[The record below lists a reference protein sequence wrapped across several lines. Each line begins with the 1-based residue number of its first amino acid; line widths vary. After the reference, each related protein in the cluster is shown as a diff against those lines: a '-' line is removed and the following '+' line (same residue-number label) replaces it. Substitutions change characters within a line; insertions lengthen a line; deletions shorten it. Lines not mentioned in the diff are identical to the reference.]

1 MTRDILRRPWGGSAL
16 VLVLGGLAASG
27 CGSAPDAGPA
37 GFDVMEKSVR
47 ELGAALDAG
56 EVTSV
61 ELVDGYL
68 ARIAAFDQ
76 YGPTLNAMIAINP
89 NAREEAAALDAERA
103 AGSVRGPLH
112 GVPVVVK
119 DNYDTADM
127 PTTAGTLGLATSV
140 PPDDSTQVRRLRE
153 AGAILLGK
161 TNMHELARGI
171 TTIASFGGQT
181 RNPYDPERNPGGSSG
196 GTGSAV
202 AASFGAFGMGS
213 DTCGSIRIPSAHHYL
228 VGLRG
233 TRGLASGDGIIPL
246 STTQDIGGPL
256 ARSVED
262 LALALDATVGP
273 DPADPTTR
281 LGEGRIPDT
290 YTTALNASGLSG
302 ARLGVVDA
310 LLGAG
315 NAERPVRDVIERAV
329 QEMEALGATSI
340 EITEPDLSEL
350 TQGASVIGQEF
361 RFDLNDYLQATPGA
375 YVRSVADFVETGL
388 YHDILERGLQD
399 TLDVETRDTDE
410 YRDAIAKRD
419 TVRDAVVALMDE
431 QELDALVYPTIRRTA
446 RPIGEQQQ
454 GSNCALS
461 AVSGLPAITVPAGP
475 AADDMPVGV
484 ELLGRPWS
492 ESRLIELAYAYE
504 QGMPHRRAPDFTPS
518 LIEPPAPIR
527 LETTVQTDA
536 GLSVRSRFVLDSA
549 TRSLDY
555 QVSSFGLFDDDVL
568 SVALHRRGPAEEAA
582 RGPVVR
588 QLARRGGARAAGRL
602 RLSGTEMH
610 ALRLGRLYLAVHTVA
625 NPGGAIRIDLSLPE
639 TPAEAAIAGIPRSM
653 LMPPPAPAG
662 R

>member
-1 MTRDILRRPWGGSAL
+1 
-16 VLVLGGLAASG
+16 
-27 CGSAPDAGPA
+27 
-37 GFDVMEKSVR
+37 MEKSVR
-47 ELGAALDAG
+47 ELGAALESG

-61 ELVDGYL
+61 DLVDGYL

-76 YGPTLNAMIAINP
+76 QGPALNAMIAINP
-89 NAREEAAALDAERA
+89 NAREAAAALDAERA
-103 AGSVRGPLH
+103 SGAVRGPLH
-112 GVPVVVK
+112 GIPVVVK

-153 AGAILLGK
+153 AGAIVLGK

-171 TTIASFGGQT
+171 TTVASYGGQT

-213 DTCGSIRIPSAHHYL
+213 DTCGSIRIPSAHHHL
-228 VGLRG
+228 AGLRG

-273 DPADPTTR
+273 DPADPTTS

-290 YTTALNASGLSG
+290 YTAALNANGLAG
-302 ARLGVVDA
+302 ARVGVVGA
-310 LLGAG
+310 LLGEG

-329 QEMEALGATSI
+329 GEMEALGAASV

-361 RFDLNDYLQATPGA
+361 RFDLNAYLRATPGA
-375 YVRSVADFVETGL
+375 YVRTVADFVETGL
-388 YHDILERGLQD
+388 YHDILEAGLQN
-399 TLDVETRDTDE
+399 TLEVETRDTDE

-431 QELDALVYPTIRRTA
+431 LELDALVYPTIRRTA
-446 RPIGEQQQ
+446 RPIGQPQQ

-461 AVSGLPAITVPAGP
+461 AVSGLPAITVPAGA
-475 AADDMPVGV
+475 AADGMPVGL

-492 ESRLIELAYAYE
+492 ESRLIELAHAYE
-504 QGMPHRRAPDFTPS
+504 QGAPHRRPPDFTPS
-518 LIEPPAPIR
+518 LVDPPEPVA
-527 LETTVQTDA
+527 LEAAVQADE
-536 GLSVRSRFVLDSA
+536 GLSVRSRFVLDTA
-549 TRSLDY
+549 TRTLAY
-555 QVSSFGLFDDDVL
+555 RVSAFGLFDDDVL
-568 SVALHRRGPAEEAA
+568 SVALHRRGPAEDAA
-582 RGPVVR
+582 NGPVVR
-588 QLARRGGARAAGRL
+588 QLARRGGASTAGRL
-602 RLSGTEMH
+602 RLSGPEMH
-610 ALRLGRLYLAVHTVA
+610 ALRGGRLYLAVHTA
-625 NPGGAIRIDLSLPE
+625 ENPGGAIRIDLTLPG
-639 TPAEAAIAGIPRSM
+639 ASVASGSAGIPRSM
-653 LMPPPAPAG
+653 LMPPIAPAG

>member
-1 MTRDILRRPWGGSAL
+1 MSGEKGARHAGPAL
-16 VLVLGGLAASG
+16 LALLILAASA
-27 CGSAPDAGPA
+27 CGGDAAGSSP

-47 ELGAALDAG
+47 ELGAALESG

-61 ELVDGYL
+61 ELVEGYL

-76 YGPTLNAMIAINP
+76 RGPALNAMIAINP
-89 NAREEAAALDAERA
+89 NARAAAAALDAERA
-103 AGSVRGPLH
+103 AGTVRGPLH
-112 GVPVVVK
+112 GIPVVVK

-153 AGAILLGK
+153 AGAIVLGK

-171 TTIASFGGQT
+171 TTIASYGGQT

-213 DTCGSIRIPSAHHYL
+213 DTCGSIRIPSAHHHL
-228 VGLRG
+228 AGLRG

-273 DPADPTTR
+273 DPADPATS

-290 YTTALNASGLSG
+290 YTAALNAGGLEG
-302 ARLGVVDA
+302 ARIGVVDA
-310 LLGAG
+310 LLGEG

-329 QEMEALGATSI
+329 GEMEALGATSV

-361 RFDLNDYLQATPGA
+361 RFDLNAYLQATPGA
-375 YVRSVADFVETGL
+375 HVRTVADFVESGL
-388 YHDILERGLQD
+388 YHDILETGLQN
-399 TLDVETRDTDE
+399 TLDVETRETDE
-410 YRDAIAKRD
+410 YREAIAKRD
-419 TVRDAVVALMDE
+419 TVRDTVVALMDE
-431 QELDALVYPTIRRTA
+431 HGLDALAYPTIRRTA
-446 RPIGEQQQ
+446 RPVGQPQQQ
-454 GSNCALS
+454 GSNCSLA
-461 AVSGLPAITVPAGP
+461 ATSGLPAITVPAGE
-475 AADDMPVGV
+475 AADDMPVGL

-504 QGMPHRRAPDFTPS
+504 QGAPHRRPPDFTPS
-518 LIEPPAPIR
+518 LVTAPAPVT
-527 LETTVQTDA
+527 LDA
-536 GLSVRSRFVLDSA
+536 AVEADPGLSVRSRFVLETA
-549 TRSLDY
+549 TRTLDY
-555 QVSSFGLFDDDVL
+555 RLSTFGLFDDDVL
-568 SVALHRRGPAEEAA
+568 SVALHRRGPAEDAIN
-582 RGPVVR
+582 GPVVR
-588 QLARRGGARAAGRL
+588 QLSRRGGARAAGRL
-602 RLSGTEMH
+602 RLSGPEMH
-610 ALRLGRLYLAVHTVA
+610 ALRTGRLYLAVHTVA
-625 NPGGAIRIDLSLPE
+625 NPGGAVRVDLTLPQA
-639 TPAEAAIAGIPRSM
+639 TN
-653 LMPPPAPAG
+653 
-662 R
+662 

>member
-1 MTRDILRRPWGGSAL
+1 MSSDMLRRPRGGPVLL
-16 VLVLGGLAASG
+16 VLLLAASG
-27 CGSAPDAGPA
+27 CGGEPADSAP

-47 ELGAALDAG
+47 ELGAALESG

-61 ELVDGYL
+61 GLVEDYL

-76 YGPTLNAMIAINP
+76 QGPMINAMVTINP
-89 NAREEAAALDAERA
+89 NAREDAAALDAER
-103 AGSVRGPLH
+103 GSGTVRGPLH
-112 GVPVVVK
+112 GIPVVVK

-127 PTTAGTLGLATSV
+127 PTTAGTLALATSI

-153 AGAILLGK
+153 AGAIILGK

-171 TTIASFGGQT
+171 TTVASYGGQT

-196 GTGSAV
+196 GTGAAV
-202 AASFGAFGMGS
+202 GASFGAFGMGS

-228 VGLRG
+228 AGLRG

-246 STTQDIGGPL
+246 SLTQDIGGPL

-273 DPADPTTR
+273 DPADPTTS

-290 YTTALNASGLSG
+290 YTASLNPTGLAG
-302 ARLGVVDA
+302 ARIGVADA
-310 LLGAG
+310 LLGEG

-329 QEMEALGATSI
+329 GEMEALGATAI

-350 TQGASVIGQEF
+350 TQGRSVIGREF
-361 RFDLNDYLQATPGA
+361 RFDLNAYLQATPGA

-388 YHDILERGLQD
+388 YHDILEAGLQT
-399 TLDVETRDTDE
+399 TLEVETRDTEE
-410 YRDAIAKRD
+410 YREAIASRATARD
-419 TVRDAVVALMDE
+419 TLVALMDE

-461 AVSGLPAITVPAGP
+461 AVSGLPAITVPAGE
-475 AADDMPVGV
+475 AADAMPVGL
-484 ELLGRPWS
+484 EMLGRPWS

-504 QGMPHRRAPDFTPS
+504 QGAPHRRSPDFTPS
-518 LIEPPAPIR
+518 LVDPPAPVT
-527 LETTVQTDA
+527 LAEEVQADA
-536 GLSVRSRFVLDSA
+536 GLSVRSSFVLEPA
-549 TRSLDY
+549 TRTLDY
-555 QVSSFGLFDDDVL
+555 RVSTFGLFDDDVL
-568 SVALHRRGPAEEAA
+568 SVALHRRGPAEDAA
-582 RGPVVR
+582 NGPVVR
-588 QLARRGGARAAGRL
+588 QLARRGGASTAGRL
-602 RLSGTEMH
+602 RMSGSEMH
-610 ALRLGRLYLAVHTVA
+610 ALRTGRLYLAVHTVA
-625 NPGGAIRIDLSLPE
+625 NLGGAVRIDLSLPE
-639 TPAEAAIAGIPRSM
+639 APAAPDSAGIPRSM
-653 LMPPPAPAG
+653 LMPPAEPAA